1 VLLLSSFRKCLR
13 VPIAVVDVFTALL
26 VIGLLLVAAKWLRVK
41 LPIFQRLFLPASVIG
56 GTLGLL
62 IGPQVLGNLVRASNG
77 PEQLAGGLI
86 PEAVLEV
93 WGELPVLLISVVFA
107 ALFIGKRIP
116 SIRTIWQVAGPQVAL
131 GQSIAWGQYVVGLT
145 LGLLILTPVFGL
157 PPMAGALL
165 EIGFEGGHGTAA
177 GLADTFE
184 EFGFAEGTD
193 LALGL
198 ATIGLVTGVLIGTL
212 IVNWGVR
219 TDRISLGADG
229 DPVTNARAATDDD
242 LDDLDDREG
251 VRDRA
256 QSSTDP
262 LSVHIGF
269 VAIAISVGWLLL
281 EALEAI
287 EVASWGG
294 DDGLE
299 LLVHLPLFPM
309 AMLGGVLLQLVL
321 DRTGR
326 QELVDR
332 KLINRLSGT
341 ALDLIIVAAL
351 ATLSLDALGG
361 NLGPFLILAGAGIAW
376 NVGAFLLLA
385 PRIVPEYAYERG
397 LGDFGQSM
405 GMTVTGLLLMR
416 IADPPNR
423 SGGLE
428 AFGYKQ
434 LLFEPVVGGGLFTAA
449 SVPLIAQ
456 LGAIPVLLGTSVLMV
471 FWVLLGIRRF
481 GPRTGAARATEPAV
495 RREQGRGG

>member
-1 VLLLSSFRKCLR
+1 MDL
-13 VPIAVVDVFTALL
+13 AVVDVFTALL
-26 VIGLLLVAAKWLRVK
+26 VIGLFVVAAKWIRARVG
-41 LPIFQRLFLPASVIG
+41 LFQRLFLPASVIG
-56 GTLGLL
+56 GVAALL
-62 IGPQVLGNLVRASNG
+62 VGPQILGRASEALGG
-77 PEQLAGGLI
+77 PELLADGLI
-86 PEAVLEV
+86 PPTVLEV
-93 WGELPVLLISVVFA
+93 WSELPVLLISVVFA

-116 SIRTIWQVAGPQVAL
+116 GIRDIWRIAGPQVAL
-131 GQSIAWGQYVVGLT
+131 GQSIAWGQYVVGILLALLV
-145 LGLLILTPVFGL
+145 LGPVFGL
-157 PPMAGALL
+157 PPLTGALL

-198 ATIGLVTGVLIGTL
+198 ATIGLVAGVLIGTV
-212 IVNWGVR
+212 IINWGVR
-219 TDRISLGADG
+219 TGRIALDSDG
-229 DPVTNARAATDDD
+229 DPVAVARASTEDD

-251 VRDRA
+251 IDPTT
-256 QSSTDP
+256 SSTDP
-262 LSVHIGF
+262 LSVHLGF
-269 VAIAISVGWLLL
+269 VAIAIAIGWVLLELL
-281 EALEAI
+281 EALELAT
-287 EVASWGG
+287 WGG

-309 AMLGGVLLQLVL
+309 AMLGGVLLQLII
-321 DRTGR
+321 DRTR
-326 QELVDR
+326 RAALVDR
-332 KLINRLSGT
+332 SLINRISGA

-351 ATLSLDALGG
+351 GTLSLEAIGG
-361 NLGPFLILAGAGIAW
+361 NLAPFVILSVAGIAW

-423 SGGLE
+423 SNGLE

-456 LGAIPVLLGTSVLMV
+456 LGPVPVLLGTSALLV
-471 FWVLLGIRRF
+471 FWVVLGLRRF
-481 GPRTGAARATEPAV
+481 GPGSGTAAV
-495 RREQGRGG
+495 DDDVLGGSSGGP

>member
-1 VLLLSSFRKCLR
+1 VSL
-13 VPIAVVDVFTALL
+13 AVVDVFTALL
-26 VIGLLLVAAKWLRVK
+26 VIGLLLVAAKWLRAR
-41 LPIFQRLFLPASVIG
+41 LPIFRRLFLPASVIG
-56 GTLGLL
+56 GTLGMVV
-62 IGPQVLGNLVRASNG
+62 GPQVLGNVVTALDG
-77 PEQLAGGLI
+77 PDWLAGGLI
-86 PEAVLEV
+86 PENVLEV

-116 SIRTIWQVAGPQVAL
+116 GIRTIWQVAGPQVAL
-131 GQSIAWGQYVVGLT
+131 GQSIAWGQYVVGLSI
-145 LGLLILTPVFGL
+145 GLLVLTPVFGL
-157 PPMAGALL
+157 PPLAGALI

-198 ATIGLVTGVLIGTL
+198 ATIGLVAGVLIGTL

-219 TDRISLGADG
+219 TDRISLGAEG
-229 DPVTNARAATDDD
+229 DPISNARSATDDD

-251 VRDRA
+251 GRDGS

-269 VAIAISVGWLLL
+269 VAVAISIGWLLL
-281 EALEAI
+281 EALEAL
-287 EVASWGG
+287 EVATWGG

-326 QELVDR
+326 QRLVDR
-332 KLINRLSGT
+332 HLINRLSGT

-361 NLGPFLILAGAGIAW
+361 NLGPFLILAVAGIAW

-449 SVPLIAQ
+449 SVPLVAQ
-456 LGAIPVLLGTSVLMV
+456 LGAVPVLLGTAALLV
-471 FWVLLGIRRF
+471 FWVLVGIRRF
-481 GPRTGAARATEPAV
+481 GPGTGTAAADHDPSVGTPAPNSPP
-495 RREQGRGG
+495 RR

>member
-1 VLLLSSFRKCLR
+1 
-13 VPIAVVDVFTALL
+13 VPSVTDVFTSLL
-26 VIGLLLVAAKWLRVK
+26 VIGLALVAAKWLRARIG
-41 LPIFQRLFLPASVIG
+41 LFRRLFLPASVIG
-56 GTLGLL
+56 GTLVLL
-62 IGPQVLGNLVRASNG
+62 VGPQVLGRAVDAFGG
-77 PEQLAGGLI
+77 PTWLAGGLI
-86 PEAVLEV
+86 PEAVLDV
-93 WGELPVLLISVVFA
+93 WTELPVLLISVVFA
-107 ALFIGKRIP
+107 ALFLGKTIPGVRDIWRI
-116 SIRTIWQVAGPQVAL
+116 AGPQVAL
-131 GQSIAWGQYVVGLT
+131 GQSIAWGQYVVGIT
-145 LGLLILTPVFGL
+145 LGLLVLGPLFGL
-157 PPMAGALL
+157 DPIAGALI

-177 GLADTFE
+177 GLAGTFE

-198 ATIGLVTGVLIGTL
+198 ATVGLVAGVLIGTV

-219 TDRISLGADG
+219 TGRIELDPSG
-229 DPVTNARAATDDD
+229 DPVEAARAETTDD

-251 VRDRA
+251 ARSDENA
-256 QSSTDP
+256 STDP
-262 LSVHIGF
+262 LSIHLGF
-269 VAIAISVGWLLL
+269 VALAIAIGWLLL
-281 EALEAI
+281 EGLVLVEQAT
-287 EVASWGG
+287 WGG
-294 DDGLE
+294 EDGLE

-321 DRTGR
+321 ARTDRAA
-326 QELVDR
+326 LVDR
-332 KLINRLSGT
+332 HLINRISGA

-351 ATLSLDALGG
+351 GTLSLEALGG
-361 NLGPFLILAGAGIAW
+361 NLGAFLVLAVAGIAW

-456 LGAIPVLLGTSVLMV
+456 LGAVPVLIGTAVLTVGWIVLGL
-471 FWVLLGIRRF
+471 RRF
-481 GPRTGAARATEPAV
+481 GPDREAVGA
-495 RREQGRGG
+495 G